1 KPMRKISSSYLC
13 IVFLLFFCSCFR
25 NNTATDT
32 VRFGNSQQVFNF
44 KGIEDL
50 YRFLTYSENRVP
62 LVSAHRGGPATDY
75 PENAIETFQR
85 VASKMPAIIECDIAL
100 TKDSVLVLMHDETLD
115 RTTTGKGKV
124 NQHTLAELKELHL
137 KDPAGTVTN
146 YRIPTLEE
154 TLKWGIG
161 KVLFTLDVKRNV
173 PYQLVV
179 DAVRKT
185 KAEAYVVIITYS
197 ANQAAVVHN
206 LAPDL
211 MISAS
216 IKNVEDLVRLN
227 DLDVPDTRLVAF
239 IGTSQAD
246 KKLTDLLHQHGI
258 LCILG
263 TIGNLDR
270 QAQQRGEQVY
280 AEYIENGADILSTDR
295 PLQAAKTLDYYIKQ
309 RSLSSTYI
317 H

>member
-1 KPMRKISSSYLC
+1 MRKISSHYLPL
-13 IVFLLFFCSCFR
+13 VFLLFLCSCFR
-25 NNTATDT
+25 SNTATDI
-32 VRFGNSQQVFNF
+32 VRFGNTQQVFNF

-62 LVSAHRGGPATDY
+62 LVSAHRGGPDIDY

-85 VASKMPAIIECDIAL
+85 VASKIPAIIECDIAL

-115 RTTTGKGKV
+115 RTTTGKGKL
-124 NQHTLAELKELHL
+124 NQHTLAELKELRL
-137 KDPAGTVTN
+137 KDPTGTVTN

-154 TLKWGIG
+154 TLKWGVG
-161 KVLFTLDVKRNV
+161 KVIFTLDVKRNV

-179 DAVRKT
+179 DAIRKT
-185 KAEAYVVIITYS
+185 KAEAYVVIITYN
-197 ANQAAVVHN
+197 ANQAAIVHN

-216 IKNVEDLVRLN
+216 IKSVEDLIRLN

-239 IGTSQAD
+239 VGTSQAD
-246 KKLTDLLHQHGI
+246 KKLSDLLHQHGI

-295 PLQAAKTLDYYIKQ
+295 PLQAAKTLGYYSTQ
-309 RSLSSTYI
+309 RGLSSPFI
-317 H
+317 N

>member
-1 KPMRKISSSYLC
+1 LQSAYLFSLLLHYCHFYLSYFFFFNDPTPTEIYTLSLHDALPIS
-13 IVFLLFFCSCFR
+13 
-25 NNTATDT
+25 
-32 VRFGNSQQVFNF
+32 
-44 KGIEDL
+44 
-50 YRFLTYSENRVP
+50 
-62 LVSAHRGGPATDY
+62 
-75 PENAIETFQR
+75 
-85 VASKMPAIIECDIAL
+85 
-100 TKDSVLVLMHDETLD
+100 
-115 RTTTGKGKV
+115 
-124 NQHTLAELKELHL
+124 
-137 KDPAGTVTN
+137 
-146 YRIPTLEE
+146 
-154 TLKWGIG
+154 
-161 KVLFTLDVKRNV
+161 
-173 PYQLVV
+173 
-179 DAVRKT
+179 
-185 KAEAYVVIITYS
+185 
-197 ANQAAVVHN
+197 AVVHN

-295 PLQAAKTLDYYIKQ
+295 P
-309 RSLSSTYI
+309 
-317 H
+317 

>member
-1 KPMRKISSSYLC
+1 MQKINNHYLLL
-13 IVFLLFFCSCFR
+13 VFLLFFCSCFR
-25 NNTATDT
+25 SNTATDT
-32 VRFGNSQQVFNF
+32 LGTGNIQQVFNF
-44 KGIEDL
+44 KGKEDL
-50 YRFLTYSENRVP
+50 YRFLTYSENRIP
-62 LVSAHRGGPATDY
+62 LVSAHRGGPDIDY

-124 NQHTLAELKELHL
+124 NRHSFADLQNLRL
-137 KDPAGTVTN
+137 KDPTGTVTN
-146 YRIPTLEE
+146 YGIPTLEE
-154 TLKWGIG
+154 TLQWGLG
-161 KVLFTLDVKRNV
+161 KVIFTLDVKKNV

-179 DAVRKT
+179 DAIRKT
-185 KAEAYVVIITYS
+185 KSEAYCVIITYS
-197 ANQAAVVHN
+197 AKQAAVVHN

-216 IKNVEDLVRLN
+216 IKSVEDLIRLN
-227 DLDVPDTRLVAF
+227 DFDIPDTRLVAF
-239 IGTSQAD
+239 IGTSQVD

-263 TIGNLDR
+263 TMGNLDR

-295 PLQAAKTLDYYIKQ
+295 PFQAAKTLDYYSKQ
-309 RSLSSTYI
+309 RDLSSPFI
-317 H
+317 N

>member
-1 KPMRKISSSYLC
+1 MRKISSSYLC

-270 QAQQRGEQVY
+270 QAQRRGEQVY

>member
-1 KPMRKISSSYLC
+1 MRKISSSYLC